1 MNKLDDM
8 IKVLMY
14 CKKYQNEIENIEID
28 SFMGN
33 VPYDDTHIA
42 IYLKNGNNIGIF
54 NTVYEINDE
63 EEQFGYTNIEEVLDF
78 ITEILRSNA
87 MVKVGD
93 KIIFGNIAPFEDEE
107 LKDWVEE
114 QENTEFKVIEVEV
127 ATRHFYIENCPY
139 AISFNE
145 NYKKI

>member
-33 VPYDDTHIA
+33 VPYDDTHIV
-42 IYLKNGNNIGIF
+42 IYLKNGNSIGIF
-54 NTVYEINDE
+54 NTIYEINDE

-114 QENTEFKVIEVEV
+114 QEDTEFKVIEVEV

>member
-33 VPYDDTHIA
+33 IPYDDTHIA
-42 IYLKNGNNIGIF
+42 IYLKNGNSIGIF

-78 ITEILRSNA
+78 ITEFLRSNA

-114 QENTEFKVIEVEV
+114 QENTEFKVVEVEV